1 MVSWAAL
8 DQNRQNE
15 CSTASALKLLSAGFP
30 QQTKWAARNTPFCG
44 PSPSLQPTSTHR
56 NACCMFW
63 LSIAF
68 LFWLSLVFAFWLPF
82 SRASPCCF
90 EFCFFWFAVP
100 VPVSKLWCSSP
111 SLGRPW
117 FCPLNS
123 YSRLCFPRAGLYA
136 GANPGPISP
145 IARDDMLIIHQGQ
158 FAKGRSWVMV
168 GQPEQQNYN
177 TSVTHPKNIHDLNK
191 KLTGTLPLL
200 GRTGLSPS
208 ISLTLCCPAKFWTIR
223 TPATWTISAISILLR
238 VKLLLASY
246 DKSFQVYRCCFQ
258 CPFCERTDERSMNLQ
273 KCMKEYTNT
282 SKYQSWWAQQDPHG
296 PQRALAKPATAPKE
310 PKASPAAPPAG
321 ADLKSQVRS
330 KLPKFLALL

>member
-30 QQTKWAARNTPFCG
+30 QQTKWAATNTPFCG

-191 KLTGTLPLL
+191 KLTEHCPCWAGPDSLL
-200 GRTGLSPS
+200 ASLWRCVVPQSFEQFVHPQLEPFQLSQFYFVLSSCWLLTTSLFKFTAAAFSVPFVKGQMKEVWTCKNAWKNIQIHQNTKVDERNKTRTGLKELWLNRQLHPKNPRHRPR
-208 ISLTLCCPAKFWTIR
+208 LPLQVP
-223 TPATWTISAISILLR
+223 TWK
-238 VKLLLASY
+238 V
-246 DKSFQVYRCCFQ
+246 RCG
-258 CPFCERTDERSMNLQ
+258 
-273 KCMKEYTNT
+273 
-282 SKYQSWWAQQDPHG
+282 QSS
-296 PQRALAKPATAPKE
+296 RN
-310 PKASPAAPPAG
+310 S
-321 ADLKSQVRS
+321 
-330 KLPKFLALL
+330 

>member
-1 MVSWAAL
+1 MFLLASQHHKRQVFQLFRMSPKHTLKLAAFSTNFPASCAMVSWAAL
-8 DQNRQNE
+8 DHRQNE
-15 CSTASALKLLSAGFP
+15 WSTASALKLLSAGFP

-63 LSIAF
+63 FTLFLCQLSIAF
-68 LFWLSLVFAFWLPF
+68 LCWLSLVFAFWLPF

-145 IARDDMLIIHQGQ
+145 IARDDMLI
-158 FAKGRSWVMV
+158 
-168 GQPEQQNYN
+168 
-177 TSVTHPKNIHDLNK
+177 
-191 KLTGTLPLL
+191 
-200 GRTGLSPS
+200 
-208 ISLTLCCPAKFWTIR
+208 
-223 TPATWTISAISILLR
+223 TPRPICKR
-238 VKLLLASY
+238 
-246 DKSFQVYRCCFQ
+246 
-258 CPFCERTDERSMNLQ
+258 
-273 KCMKEYTNT
+273 
-282 SKYQSWWAQQDPHG
+282 
-296 PQRALAKPATAPKE
+296 
-310 PKASPAAPPAG
+310 
-321 ADLKSQVRS
+321 
-330 KLPKFLALL
+330 